1 MKDKNSNKMEIVYV
15 AAEKIKQYKNNA
27 KIHTPQQIKQ
37 IAKSIR
43 KFGFND
49 PLALDEK
56 YCIIEGHGRYLAGT
70 QELGMKKFPCI
81 ILRNMTQQEK
91 RAYII
96 AHNKLTMNTGFD
108 EDILNLELSY
118 LSNEDFAFDAIG
130 FNEVELMEALQDIKA
145 DGFDKSEFKDY
156 EEKANES
163 LKSYNVIICCK
174 DEQDKKFVSKLLRE
188 DAKLK
193 RTYEAQELKRRFKK

>member
-1 MKDKNSNKMEIVYV
+1 MKEANKMEIVYV
-15 AAEKIKQYKNNA
+15 AADKIKQYKNNA

-37 IAKSIR
+37 IAKSIK

-49 PLALDEK
+49 PIALDEK

-91 RAYII
+91 RAYIL

-108 EDILNLELSY
+108 EEILNLELAY
-118 LSNEDFAFDAIG
+118 LSDADFDLEITG
-130 FNEVELMEALQDIKA
+130 FNEVELMEALSDIEPA
-145 DGFDKSEFKDY
+145 GFDKSEFKDY
-156 EEKANES
+156 EERANES

-174 DEQDKKFVSKLLRE
+174 TEKDKRFVSKLLRE
-188 DAKLK
+188 DGKLK
-193 RTYEAQELKRRFKK
+193 RTYEAQELKQRFKK

>member
-1 MKDKNSNKMEIVYV
+1 MKLNDNKLEVVYV
-15 AAEKIKQYKNNA
+15 SAEKIKPYKNNA

-37 IAKSIR
+37 IAKSI
-43 KFGFND
+43 KAVGFND
-49 PLALDEK
+49 PIAIDEK
-56 YCIIEGHGRYLAGT
+56 NVIIEGHGRFLAGT

-81 ILRNMTQQEK
+81 VLSHMSPKEK
-91 RAYII
+91 KAYIL

-108 EDILNLELSY
+108 EEILNLELAY
-118 LSNEDFAFDAIG
+118 LSDADFDLEITG
-130 FNEVELMEALQDIKA
+130 FNEVELMEALNDIEP

-174 DEQDKKFVSKLLRE
+174 TEKDKKFVSKLLRE
-188 DAKLK
+188 DGKLK
-193 RTYEAQELKRRFKK
+193 RTYEAQELKQRFKK